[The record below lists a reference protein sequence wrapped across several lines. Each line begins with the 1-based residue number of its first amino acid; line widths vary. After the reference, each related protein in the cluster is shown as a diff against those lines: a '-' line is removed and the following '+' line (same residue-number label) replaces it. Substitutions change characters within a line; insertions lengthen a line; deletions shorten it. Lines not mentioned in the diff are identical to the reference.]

1 MRDNAVVVTGG
12 AGFIGS
18 HVVELLLRGGSTVT
32 IIDNLSAGSRRNLTP
47 LLRHRRCTLEVGD
60 VRHPRFVERVLRR
73 RDPSVVIHLAA
84 LHFIPYCVRH
94 PDRTLA
100 VNVLGTQAVIA
111 AAAEASVA
119 RVVVAS
125 TADVYA
131 PSARAHR
138 ETDRLAPLN
147 VYGVSKMF
155 AEQLVAAAARAGPR
169 GASFRIARLFNTFGP
184 RQARP
189 HLIPHI
195 IAEARRRSVIA
206 LGNVTP
212 RRDFVYVAD
221 VARALCRLAGRPGRA
236 GVEVFNV
243 GSGEGRTVREVV
255 ERLAEAIGRTLT
267 VRQDAAR
274 MRRVERPSLVADVR
288 KIRRAMGW
296 APRTRFEDG
305 LAATWRTDEE

>member
-1 MRDNAVVVTGG
+1 VRHNAVVVTGG

-18 HVVELLLRGGSTVT
+18 HVVELLLRGGWAVT
-32 IIDNLSAGSRRNLTP
+32 IIDNLSAGSRRNVKP

-60 VRHPRFVERVLRR
+60 VRQPRFVERVLRR
-73 RDPSVVIHLAA
+73 RDPSVVVHLAA
-84 LHFIPYCVRH
+84 LHFIPYCVQH
-94 PDRTLA
+94 PDRTLS
-100 VNVLGTQAVIA
+100 VNVLGTQAVIK

-138 ETDRLAPLN
+138 ETDRLVPLN

-169 GASFRIARLFNTFGP
+169 GVFRIARLFNTFGP

-195 IAEARRRSVIA
+195 MAEARRRSVIA

-221 VARALCRLAGRPGRA
+221 VARALCRLAEQPARA
-236 GVEVFNV
+236 GLEIFNV

-255 ERLAEAIGRTLT
+255 DRLGDVIGRPLI

-274 MRRVERPSLVADVR
+274 VRRVERPSLVAD
-288 KIRRAMGW
+288 IRRIHRMIGW
-296 APRTRFEDG
+296 SPRTRFDDG
-305 LAATWRTDEE
+305 LAATWRANVG

>member
-1 MRDNAVVVTGG
+1 MRDKAVVVTGG

-18 HVVELLLRGGSTVT
+18 HVVERLLRGGWTVT
-32 IIDNLSAGSRRNLTP
+32 IIDDLSAGSRRNVTP
-47 LLRHRRCTLEVGD
+47 LLRHRRCALEVGD
-60 VRHPRFVERVLRR
+60 VRQRRFLDGVLRR

-84 LHFIPYCVRH
+84 LHFIPYCVQH
-94 PDRTLA
+94 PDRTLS
-100 VNVLGTQAVIA
+100 VNVLGTQAVIG

-138 ETDRLAPLN
+138 ETDRMAPLN

-155 AEQLVAAAARAGPR
+155 AEQLVAAAARAGSR
-169 GASFRIARLFNTFGP
+169 RAFRIVRLFNTFGP
-184 RQARP
+184 RQPVP
-189 HLIPHI
+189 HLIPHV

-212 RRDFVYVAD
+212 RRDFVYVGD
-221 VARALCRLAGRPGRA
+221 VARALCRLAERPARA

-255 ERLAEAIGRTLT
+255 DRLADVVGRPLI
-267 VRQDAAR
+267 VRQVAAR
-274 MRRVERPSLVADVR
+274 MRRVERPSLVADIR
-288 KIRRAMGW
+288 KIRRAVGW
-296 APRTRFEDG
+296 SPRTPFEDG
-305 LAATWRTDEE
+305 LAATWRAEAG